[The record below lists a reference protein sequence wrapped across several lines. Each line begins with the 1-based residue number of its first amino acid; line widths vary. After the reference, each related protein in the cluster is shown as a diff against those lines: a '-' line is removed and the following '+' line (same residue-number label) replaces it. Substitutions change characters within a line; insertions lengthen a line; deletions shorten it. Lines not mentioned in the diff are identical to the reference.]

1 MDPALLR
8 FLDLVQRELSADDAL
23 IEIGGRP
30 PVDPRAVWCA
40 LPNGS
45 RLVARFA
52 EPPGEPARVAT
63 QLDELAASFSGLSS
77 EAADQRPAHGGGS
90 THRLDDELEGLAS
103 RAGAL
108 GAIVVDDT
116 SPVIWGTSEPR
127 RDEVDV
133 DYAVLLAQW
142 ADDVERVGVNLI
154 DLLDLDD
161 AALEQTLATTSLGP
175 GERETIAGH
184 LQKIRE
190 RGSRSPTAWRRQV
203 AIARAIDRVRGP
215 AASEAAAH
223 GRFVSQHEQVGVYA
237 RAFANIYR
245 LVLAYP
251 GPFSELQAEGAVQHA
266 LPQIERLVLALPPID
281 PRPGAKVVRLPRPRP
296 R

>member
-8 FLDLVQRELSADDAL
+8 YLDLVQRELSADDVL
-23 IEIGGRP
+23 IELGGRP
-30 PVDPRAVWCA
+30 PGDPRAVWCA

-52 EPPGEPARVAT
+52 EPPGEPARVSR
-63 QLDELAASFSGLSS
+63 QLEELAASFSGLSS
-77 EAADQRPAHGGGS
+77 GGEDPRPSRSGS

-133 DYAVLLAQW
+133 DDALLLAQW

-154 DLLDLDD
+154 DLLELDD
-161 AALEQTLATTSLGP
+161 AALEQALATTSLGP
-175 GERETIAGH
+175 GARETIAGH

-190 RGSRSPTAWRRQV
+190 RGSRSPMAWRRQV

-215 AASEAAAH
+215 AASESAAH
-223 GRFVSQHEQVGVYA
+223 GRFIGQHEQVGVYA

-245 LVLAYP
+245 LILAYP
-251 GPFSELQAEGAVQHA
+251 GPFSELQAEGSVQHA
-266 LPQIERLVLALPPID
+266 LPLIERLVLALPPID
-281 PRPGAKVVRLPRPRP
+281 PHRGAKILRLRRPS
-296 R
+296 

>member
-1 MDPALLR
+1 MDSALLR

-23 IEIGGRP
+23 IELGGKP
-30 PVDPRAVWCA
+30 PADPRAVWCA

-52 EPPGEPARVAT
+52 EPPRAPAEVSR
-63 QLDELAASFSGLSS
+63 QLEELSAAFAGLLSGGGG
-77 EAADQRPAHGGGS
+77 QRPAHGGS
-90 THRLDDELEGLAS
+90 THRLDDELEVLAQ

-108 GAIVVDDT
+108 GAVVVDDT

-127 RDEVDV
+127 RDEADV
-133 DYAVLLAQW
+133 DYALLLAQW
-142 ADDVERVGVNLI
+142 ADDVEHAGVNLI
-154 DLLDLDD
+154 DLLELDD
-161 AALEQTLATTSLGP
+161 LALEQTLATTSLGP

-190 RGSRSPTAWRRQV
+190 RGSRSPNAWRRQV

-215 AASEAAAH
+215 AASEGSTH
-223 GRFVSQHEQVGVYA
+223 GRFVGQDEQVGVYA
-237 RAFANIYR
+237 RSFASIYR

-281 PRPGAKVVRLPRPRP
+281 PRPGAKVVRLHRPS
-296 R
+296 

>member
-8 FLDLVQRELSADDAL
+8 FLSLVERELSADDAV
-23 IEIGGRP
+23 IEIGGKP

-52 EPPGEPARVAT
+52 EPPGEPEEVAR
-63 QLDELAASFSGLSS
+63 QLEELSASFAGLSTGITGP
-77 EAADQRPAHGGGS
+77 RPAHGGS
-90 THRLDDELEGLAS
+90 TNRLDDELEALAL

-108 GAIVVDDT
+108 GAVVVDDT

-127 RDEVDV
+127 RDEADV
-133 DYAVLLAQW
+133 DYALLLARW
-142 ADDVERVGVNLI
+142 ADDVERAGVNLI
-154 DLLDLDD
+154 DLLELDD
-161 AALEQTLATTSLGP
+161 LALDQTLAATSLGP

-203 AIARAIDRVRGP
+203 AIARAVDRVRGP
-215 AASEAAAH
+215 AASEGAAH
-223 GRFVSQHEQVGVYA
+223 GRFVCQDEQVGVYA
-237 RAFANIYR
+237 RAFATIYR
-245 LVLAYP
+245 LILAYA

-281 PRPGAKVVRLPRPRP
+281 PRPGAKIVRLPRP
-296 R
+296 

>member
-8 FLDLVQRELSADDAL
+8 YLDLVQRELSADDVL
-23 IEIGGRP
+23 IELGGRP
-30 PVDPRAVWCA
+30 PGDPRAVWCA

-52 EPPGEPARVAT
+52 EPPGEPARVSR
-63 QLDELAASFSGLSS
+63 QLEELAASFSGLSS
-77 EAADQRPAHGGGS
+77 GGGDQRPSRSGS

-133 DYAVLLAQW
+133 GDALLLAQW

-154 DLLDLDD
+154 DLLELDD
-161 AALEQTLATTSLGP
+161 AALEQALATTSLGP
-175 GERETIAGH
+175 GARETIAGH

-190 RGSRSPTAWRRQV
+190 RGSRSPMAWRRQV

-215 AASEAAAH
+215 AASESAAH
-223 GRFVSQHEQVGVYA
+223 GRFISQHEQVGVYA

-245 LVLAYP
+245 LILAYP
-251 GPFSELQAEGAVQHA
+251 GPFSELQAEGSVQQA
-266 LPQIERLVLALPPID
+266 LPLIERLVLALPPID
-281 PRPGAKVVRLPRPRP
+281 PHRGAKILHLRRPS
-296 R
+296 

>member
-23 IEIGGRP
+23 IELGGRP
-30 PVDPRAVWCA
+30 SDDPRTSWCT

-52 EPPGEPARVAT
+52 EPPGEPAKVAER
-63 QLDELAASFSGLSS
+63 LAELAATFAGVSLHD
-77 EAADQRPAHGGGS
+77 AAPRPSPGAS
-90 THRLDDELEGLAS
+90 THRLDDELEGLAL

-108 GAIVVDDT
+108 GAVVVDDT
-116 SPVIWGTSEPR
+116 SPVVWGTSEPR

-133 DYAVLLAQW
+133 EDAVLLARW
-142 ADDVERVGVNLI
+142 ADEVERAGVNLI
-154 DLLDLDD
+154 DLLELDD
-161 AALEQTLATTSLGP
+161 AALEQALATTSLGAR
-175 GERETIAGH
+175 ERENVAGH

-190 RGSRSPTAWRRQV
+190 RGSRSPAAWRRQV

-215 AASEAAAH
+215 AASEGSAH
-223 GRFVSQHEQVGVYA
+223 GRFIGQDDQVGVYA
-237 RAFANIYR
+237 RSFANIYR
-245 LVLAYP
+245 VILAYP
-251 GPFSELQAEGAVQHA
+251 GPFSELQAEGAVQQA

-281 PRPGAKVVRLPRPRP
+281 PHPGAKILRLKRPT
-296 R
+296 

>member
-1 MDPALLR
+1 MDSALLR

-23 IEIGGRP
+23 IELGGKP
-30 PVDPRAVWCA
+30 PADPRAVWCA

-52 EPPGEPARVAT
+52 EPPREPAEVSRR
-63 QLDELAASFSGLSS
+63 LEELSAAFAGLSS
-77 EAADQRPAHGGGS
+77 GGGGQRPAHGGS
-90 THRLDDELEGLAS
+90 THRLDDELEVLAQ

-108 GAIVVDDT
+108 GAVVVDDT

-127 RDEVDV
+127 RDEADV
-133 DYAVLLAQW
+133 DYALLLAQW
-142 ADDVERVGVNLI
+142 ADDVEHAGVNLI
-154 DLLDLDD
+154 DLLELDD
-161 AALEQTLATTSLGP
+161 LALEQTLATTSLGP

-190 RGSRSPTAWRRQV
+190 RGSRSPNAWRRQV

-215 AASEAAAH
+215 AASEGSTH
-223 GRFVSQHEQVGVYA
+223 GRFVGQDEQVGVYA
-237 RAFANIYR
+237 RSFASIYR

-266 LPQIERLVLALPPID
+266 LPHIERLVLALPPID
-281 PRPGAKVVRLPRPRP
+281 PRPGAKIVRLHRPS
-296 R
+296 